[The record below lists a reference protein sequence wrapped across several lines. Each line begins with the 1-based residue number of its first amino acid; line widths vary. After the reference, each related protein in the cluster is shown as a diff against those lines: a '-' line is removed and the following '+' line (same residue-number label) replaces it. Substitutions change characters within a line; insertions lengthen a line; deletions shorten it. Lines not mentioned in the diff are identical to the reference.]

1 MELLGCCRGS
11 KTVMIGTKRF
21 DCSSVDPYDDPE
33 KRDKVAVRA
42 LILLLITYI
51 ISTLCLQGFNLVYK
65 QVGIDVKAVDQA
77 PLITGLPGII
87 LGIVCFIYGSLG
99 DFVSLKKLV
108 TIGLTSLFI
117 GSVFGFVA
125 NSCFE
130 PNLWTVI
137 AARIMQTTGE
147 QVAGSSFLVIAT
159 KYLRNDLKVIFFGLF
174 TASYQLSAC
183 IGVFSAGLLSS
194 IAWQYLFLIPAL
206 TILILPALLHYLPTK
221 NGNGKK
227 IDVVGF
233 TVFGFAVASLTLFIS
248 YRNLLMLI
256 SAIILFIIFGIYIS
270 KAKEPFVTPAFFKN
284 IRWLSGI
291 ILMGIIY
298 FTNYC
303 ISPLFNRVGKT
314 LYNMTTS
321 QVASYLVWAFI
332 VAAIFGSCSG
342 LIISRIGRK
351 TGLLLAI
358 LFILCGWIGIAV
370 LINSGFL
377 AIALCACIYYAGCGM
392 VYSPLASTILS
403 SLPVEESGRGCGMN
417 DLVISV
423 SASVGVVIFDGILD
437 KNMLSGNSITGASG
451 ISSGFANISL
461 MCAAVALLGII
472 VFTFRNFITKE
483 SNAIEVNEDQE

>member
-1 MELLGCCRGS
+1 
-11 KTVMIGTKRF
+11 MIGTKRF

-42 LILLLITYI
+42 LILLLITFV

-248 YRNLLMLI
+248 YKNLLMLI

>member
-1 MELLGCCRGS
+1 
-11 KTVMIGTKRF
+11 MIGTKRI

-33 KRDKVAVRA
+33 MRDKVAVRA
-42 LILLLITYI
+42 LILLLITFV

-206 TILILPALLHYLPTK
+206 TILILPSLLHYLPTK

-248 YRNLLMLI
+248 YGNLLMLI
-256 SAIILFIIFGIYIS
+256 SAIVLFIIFGIYIS

-298 FTNYC
+298 LTNYC

-351 TGLLLAI
+351 TSLLLAI

-377 AIALCACIYYAGCGM
+377 AIALCACVYYAGCGM

-417 DLVISV
+417 DLAISV

-437 KNMLSGNSITGASG
+437 KNMLNGDSITGASG

-483 SNAIEVNEDQE
+483 SNAIEVDED

>member
-1 MELLGCCRGS
+1 
-11 KTVMIGTKRF
+11 MIGTKRF

-42 LILLLITYI
+42 LILLLITFV

-377 AIALCACIYYAGCGM
+377 AIALCACVYYAGCGM

-417 DLVISV
+417 DLAISV

-461 MCAAVALLGII
+461 ICAAVALLGII
-472 VFTFRNFITKE
+472 VFIFRNFITKE

>member
-1 MELLGCCRGS
+1 M
-11 KTVMIGTKRF
+11 MIGTKRF

-42 LILLLITYI
+42 LILLLITFV

>member
-1 MELLGCCRGS
+1 M
-11 KTVMIGTKRF
+11 MIGTKRF

-42 LILLLITYI
+42 LMLLLITYI

-417 DLVISV
+417 DLAISV

-437 KNMLSGNSITGASG
+437 KNMLSGDSITGASG

-483 SNAIEVNEDQE
+483 SNAIEVDEDQEQDQK

>member
-1 MELLGCCRGS
+1 
-11 KTVMIGTKRF
+11 MIGTKRI

-33 KRDKVAVRA
+33 MRDKVAVRA
-42 LILLLITYI
+42 LILLLITFV

-351 TGLLLAI
+351 TSLLLAI

-377 AIALCACIYYAGCGM
+377 AIALCACVYYAGCGM

-417 DLVISV
+417 DLAISV

-437 KNMLSGNSITGASG
+437 KNMLNGDSITGASG

-483 SNAIEVNEDQE
+483 SNAIEVDED

>member
-1 MELLGCCRGS
+1 
-11 KTVMIGTKRF
+11 MIGTKRF

-42 LILLLITYI
+42 LILLLITFV

-377 AIALCACIYYAGCGM
+377 AITLCACVYYAGCGM

-417 DLVISV
+417 DLAISV

>member
-1 MELLGCCRGS
+1 
-11 KTVMIGTKRF
+11 MIGTKRI

-33 KRDKVAVRA
+33 MRDKVAVRA
-42 LILLLITYI
+42 LILLLITFV

-206 TILILPALLHYLPTK
+206 TILILPSLLHYLPTK

-248 YRNLLMLI
+248 YGNLLVLI

-351 TGLLLAI
+351 TSLLLAI

-377 AIALCACIYYAGCGM
+377 AIALCACVYYAGCGM

-417 DLVISV
+417 DLAISV

-437 KNMLSGNSITGASG
+437 KNMLNGDSITGASG

-472 VFTFRNFITKE
+472 VFAFRNFITKE
-483 SNAIEVNEDQE
+483 SNAIEVDEDQE

>member
-1 MELLGCCRGS
+1 
-11 KTVMIGTKRF
+11 MIGTKRI

-33 KRDKVAVRA
+33 MRDKVAVRA
-42 LILLLITYI
+42 LILLLITFV

-206 TILILPALLHYLPTK
+206 TILILPSLLHYLPTK

-248 YRNLLMLI
+248 YGNLLMLI

-351 TGLLLAI
+351 TSLLLAI
-358 LFILCGWIGIAV
+358 LFILFGWIGIAV

-377 AIALCACIYYAGCGM
+377 AIALCACVYYAGCGM

-417 DLVISV
+417 DLAISV

-437 KNMLSGNSITGASG
+437 KNMLNGDSITGASG

-472 VFTFRNFITKE
+472 VFAFRNFITKE
-483 SNAIEVNEDQE
+483 SNAIEVDEDQE

>member
-1 MELLGCCRGS
+1 
-11 KTVMIGTKRF
+11 MIGTKRF

-42 LILLLITYI
+42 LILLLITFV

-125 NSCFE
+125 NSYFE

-248 YRNLLMLI
+248 YKNLLMLI

-377 AIALCACIYYAGCGM
+377 AIALCACVYYAGCGM

-417 DLVISV
+417 DLAISV

-461 MCAAVALLGII
+461 ICAAVALLGII
-472 VFTFRNFITKE
+472 VFIFRNFITKE

>member
-1 MELLGCCRGS
+1 
-11 KTVMIGTKRF
+11 MIGTKRI
-21 DCSSVDPYDDPE
+21 DCSSMDPYDDPE
-33 KRDKVAVRA
+33 MRNKVAVRA
-42 LILLLITYI
+42 LILLLITFI

-417 DLVISV
+417 DLAISV

-437 KNMLSGNSITGASG
+437 KNMLSGDSITGASG

-483 SNAIEVNEDQE
+483 SNAIEVDEDQEQDQK

>member
-1 MELLGCCRGS
+1 M
-11 KTVMIGTKRF
+11 V
-21 DCSSVDPYDDPE
+21 
-33 KRDKVAVRA
+33 
-42 LILLLITYI
+42 
-51 ISTLCLQGFNLVYK
+51 
-65 QVGIDVKAVDQA
+65 
-77 PLITGLPGII
+77 
-87 LGIVCFIYGSLG
+87 
-99 DFVSLKKLV
+99 
-108 TIGLTSLFI
+108 
-117 GSVFGFVA
+117 
-125 NSCFE
+125 
-130 PNLWTVI
+130 
-137 AARIMQTTGE
+137 
-147 QVAGSSFLVIAT
+147 
-159 KYLRNDLKVIFFGLF
+159 
-174 TASYQLSAC
+174 
-183 IGVFSAGLLSS
+183 
-194 IAWQYLFLIPAL
+194 
-206 TILILPALLHYLPTK
+206 
-221 NGNGKK
+221 KK

-248 YRNLLMLI
+248 YKNLLMLI

-377 AIALCACIYYAGCGM
+377 AIALCACVYYAGCGM

-417 DLVISV
+417 DLAISV

-461 MCAAVALLGII
+461 ICAAVALLGII
-472 VFTFRNFITKE
+472 VFIFRNFITKE

>member
-1 MELLGCCRGS
+1 
-11 KTVMIGTKRF
+11 MIGTKRI

-33 KRDKVAVRA
+33 MRDKVAVRA
-42 LILLLITYI
+42 LILLLITFV

-206 TILILPALLHYLPTK
+206 TILILPSLLHYLPTK

-248 YRNLLMLI
+248 YGNLLMLI

-291 ILMGIIY
+291 ILMCIIY

-351 TGLLLAI
+351 TSLLLAI

-377 AIALCACIYYAGCGM
+377 AIALCACVYYAGCGM

-417 DLVISV
+417 DLAISV

-437 KNMLSGNSITGASG
+437 KNMLNGDSITGASG

-472 VFTFRNFITKE
+472 VFAFRNFITKE
-483 SNAIEVNEDQE
+483 SNAIEVDEDQE

>member
-1 MELLGCCRGS
+1 
-11 KTVMIGTKRF
+11 MIGAKRI

-33 KRDKVAVRA
+33 MRDKVAVRA
-42 LILLLITYI
+42 LILLLITFV

-206 TILILPALLHYLPTK
+206 TILILPSLLHYLPTK

-248 YRNLLMLI
+248 YGNLLMLI

-351 TGLLLAI
+351 TSLLLAI

-377 AIALCACIYYAGCGM
+377 AIALCACVYYAGCGM

-417 DLVISV
+417 DLAISV

-437 KNMLSGNSITGASG
+437 KNMLNGDSITGASG

-472 VFTFRNFITKE
+472 VFAFRNFITKE
-483 SNAIEVNEDQE
+483 SNAIEVDEDQE

>member
-1 MELLGCCRGS
+1 
-11 KTVMIGTKRF
+11 MIGTKRF

-42 LILLLITYI
+42 LMLLLITYI

-377 AIALCACIYYAGCGM
+377 AIALCACVYYAGCGM

>member
-1 MELLGCCRGS
+1 M
-11 KTVMIGTKRF
+11 MIGTKRI
-21 DCSSVDPYDDPE
+21 DCSSMDPYDDPE
-33 KRDKVAVRA
+33 MRNKVAVRA
-42 LILLLITYI
+42 LILLLITFI

-108 TIGLTSLFI
+108 TIGLTSLFT

-417 DLVISV
+417 DLAISV

-437 KNMLSGNSITGASG
+437 KNMLSGDSITGASG

-483 SNAIEVNEDQE
+483 SNAIEVDEDQEQDQK

>member
-1 MELLGCCRGS
+1 
-11 KTVMIGTKRF
+11 MIGTKRI

-33 KRDKVAVRA
+33 MRDKVAVRA
-42 LILLLITYI
+42 LILLLITFV

-206 TILILPALLHYLPTK
+206 TILILPSLLHYLPTK

-248 YRNLLMLI
+248 YGNLLMLI

-351 TGLLLAI
+351 TSLLLAI

-377 AIALCACIYYAGCGM
+377 AIALCACVYYAGCGM

-417 DLVISV
+417 DLAISV

-437 KNMLSGNSITGASG
+437 KNMLNGDSITGASG

-472 VFTFRNFITKE
+472 VFAFRNFITKE
-483 SNAIEVNEDQE
+483 SNAIEIDEDQE

>member
-1 MELLGCCRGS
+1 
-11 KTVMIGTKRF
+11 MIGTKRF

-42 LILLLITYI
+42 LILLLITFV

-248 YRNLLMLI
+248 YKNLLMLI

-377 AIALCACIYYAGCGM
+377 AIALCACVYYAGCGM

-417 DLVISV
+417 DLAISV

-461 MCAAVALLGII
+461 ICAAVALLGII

>member
-1 MELLGCCRGS
+1 M
-11 KTVMIGTKRF
+11 MIGTKRI
-21 DCSSVDPYDDPE
+21 DCSSMDPYDDPE
-33 KRDKVAVRA
+33 MRNKVAVRA
-42 LILLLITYI
+42 LILLLITFI

-233 TVFGFAVASLTLFIS
+233 IVFGFAVASLTLFIS

-417 DLVISV
+417 DLAISV

-437 KNMLSGNSITGASG
+437 KNMLSGDSITGASG

-483 SNAIEVNEDQE
+483 SNAIEVDEDQEQDQK

>member
-1 MELLGCCRGS
+1 
-11 KTVMIGTKRF
+11 MIGTKRF

-42 LILLLITYI
+42 LILLLITFV

-174 TASYQLSAC
+174 TAAYQLSAC

-248 YRNLLMLI
+248 YKNLLMLI

-377 AIALCACIYYAGCGM
+377 AIALCACVYYAGCGM

-417 DLVISV
+417 DLAISV

-461 MCAAVALLGII
+461 ICAAVALLGII
-472 VFTFRNFITKE
+472 VFIFRNFITKE